1 MEDPIAETLAR
12 FSRGLV
18 LVYTGDGK
26 GKTTA
31 AIGQALRTIGHG
43 NKVLVVQ
50 FMKGKKYG
58 EVLAAEKYLGDHL
71 MMIQS
76 GLDSFVMKNNP
87 APVDIALARLG
98 LIITT
103 AAAARPP
110 ESGSESV

>member
-58 EVLAAEKYLGDHL
+58 EVLAAEKYLSDHL

-76 GLDSFVMKNNP
+76 GLDSFVMKKQSGP
-87 APVDIALARLG
+87 GGYRVGQAGV
-98 LIITT
+98 
-103 AAAARPP
+103 
-110 ESGSESV
+110 ESRKKGYGVRGIPDDYSR